1 MYVCT
6 VRGTMEK
13 GSASIGGGLQG
24 SSPPPLSFA
33 FPGAGRMRLRGCCEG
48 TFSRSL
54 LRSLDVCRG
63 GTAKRLEM
71 QLRTALGG
79 ENHCQPR
86 QETPSSAEREFGTE
100 KHAQCK
106 KKQTLNKHTFACA
119 CHIRISLCIRHDGTR
134 HSPPRNPQSRAAY
147 RFREHFGQ
155 QKLAAVSREAFQAA
169 HGRQRGRC
177 LDVDCQR
184 RDGKHL
190 QVRFE
195 ATCRLNRNR
204 SISRVATG
212 NNCAPIVG
220 KGIGSD
226 PPVPRCKVRNSQ
238 TDNTNWGGWR
248 PSHARRTWVRI
259 LLIQH
264 RQLGH

>member
-1 MYVCT
+1 MH
-6 VRGTMEK
+6 
-13 GSASIGGGLQG
+13 
-24 SSPPPLSFA
+24 
-33 FPGAGRMRLRGCCEG
+33 
-48 TFSRSL
+48 
-54 LRSLDVCRG
+54 
-63 GTAKRLEM
+63 
-71 QLRTALGG
+71 LRTALCG

-86 QETPSSAEREFGTE
+86 QETPSPAEREFGTE

-119 CHIRISLCIRHDGTR
+119 CHIRVSFLCPGISLCIRHDGTR

-155 QKLAAVSREAFQAA
+155 QQLAAVSREAFQAA

-204 SISRVATG
+204 GIPGFATG
-212 NNCAPIVG
+212 NNCAPIVE
-220 KGIGSD
+220 KRIGPE
-226 PPVPRCKVRNSQ
+226 PPVPRCKV
-238 TDNTNWGGWR
+238 TKLTNGQCR
-248 PSHARRTWVRI
+248 
-259 LLIQH
+259 
-264 RQLGH
+264 LGRMATISC

>member
-1 MYVCT
+1 MYARFEGPWRR
-6 VRGTMEK
+6 VRLPLEVAYG
-13 GSASIGGGLQG
+13 ALL
-24 SSPPPLSFA
+24 PPPPFLSRP
-33 FPGAGRMRLRGCCEG
+33 PGAGRMRLRGCYEG

-54 LRSLDVCRG
+54 LRSLDACRG

-71 QLRTALGG
+71 QLRTALWG

-147 RFREHFGQ
+147 RFREHLGQ
-155 QKLAAVSREAFQAA
+155 QQLAAVSREAFQAA

-238 TDNTNWGGWR
+238 TDNTNWGGRR
-248 PSHARRTWVRI
+248 PSHARGTWVRI

-264 RQLGH
+264 RQLEH